1 MSGIDDQGMRP
12 AGVEQPPTAAPEE
25 GIEEPERAS
34 EPERGDG
41 DLGQVPA
48 GRAGA
53 DSGAADAVRVDPDD
67 ESEIPDSSTMNDE
80 PGVGPGR
87 AGD

>member
-1 MSGIDDQGMRP
+1 MSGIGDQGMRP
-12 AGVEQPPTAAPEE
+12 SGVEHSDTEPEP
-25 GIEEPERAS
+25 GIEEPEAPIDDADV
-34 EPERGDG
+34 EE
-41 DLGQVPA
+41 VPA

-67 ESEIPDSSTMNDE
+67 ESELPDASAMNDE

-87 AGD
+87 STS